1 VERREIRGGRKRRWT
16 STSFI
21 LQTHRA
27 VQVILLHSDV
37 LADTSEDDV
46 SGCSCLVCGIY
57 LVALFVLV
65 ILQQLMEEIN
75 GKNLW

>member
-1 VERREIRGGRKRRWT
+1 VERREIRGERKRRRT
-16 STSFI
+16 RSSFI

-37 LADTSEDDV
+37 LADTSEDYV